1 MSVQCGFFM
10 FLYVKNSYVK
20 TFSGKLTVQESH
32 HQVASLTQVSL
43 AYTMP
48 TLVQR
53 SCYCLSMTYIVLELL
68 LIGANLIWHHGA
80 FDVLF

>member
-1 MSVQCGFFM
+1 MVFMS
-10 FLYVKNSYVK
+10 LYIKNFYNVK

-43 AYTMP
+43 ARTML
-48 TLVQR
+48 TSVQR
-53 SCYCLSMTYIVLELL
+53 SCCLSIVYIVLETL
-68 LIGANLIWHHGA
+68 LIRANLMWHCS